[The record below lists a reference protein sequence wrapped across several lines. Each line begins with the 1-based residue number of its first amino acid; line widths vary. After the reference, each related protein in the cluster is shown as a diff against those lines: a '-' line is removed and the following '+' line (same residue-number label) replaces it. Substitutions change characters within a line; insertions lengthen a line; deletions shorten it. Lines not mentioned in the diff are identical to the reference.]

1 MFLGSTIFL
10 ILLKNIDQFNEIIV
24 LICMYILLIS

>member
-1 MFLGSTIFL
+1 MFLGSTLFL
-10 ILLKNIDQFNEIIV
+10 ILLKTSFSEVIV